1 LSQGFLNLLGKERK
15 GTIVNLTTGLALMV
29 MPTTSSYSLSKL
41 VIIQLQAYIAAENP
55 NVTAVALHPGIV
67 KTDMTNPIFEP
78 FALDT
83 PALIGGVGVWL
94 STEPAAFLSGKYI
107 ESNWSVED
115 LVAKKDE
122 IVSKELLSIILK
134 GEFGSEQ
141 FE

>member
-1 LSQGFLNLLGKERK
+1 
-15 GTIVNLTTGLALMV
+15 VNLTSALALTA
-29 MPTTSSYSLSKL
+29 MPIASSYGLSKL
-41 VIIQLQAYIAAENP
+41 VVIQLQAYIAAEHP
-55 NVTAVALHPGIV
+55 NITAVALHPGIV
-67 KTDMTNPIFEP
+67 KTDMTHPIFEP

-94 STEPAAFLSGKYI
+94 STEQAAFLSGKYI

-122 IVSKELLSIILK
+122 IVSKGLLSIILK
-134 GEFGSEQ
+134 GEFGSSQ